1 MIPERVGR
9 LFAAYPE
16 GWETRPVLRVAAG
29 EDLLSFAC
37 VYLPHWLRSP
47 ETDDQITFAQPH
59 LEWAELASGWADR
72 TRRAPG
78 TDRHLFVAPRALGKT
93 SWWFGI
99 IPLWLAAY
107 GHRRFVAA
115 FAHRSD
121 QAEQH
126 LEAFRRELDTNNL
139 LLKDFPGLKTVS
151 RRRRNVLDPTASVDN
166 RAMLQTASGFA
177 FAARGIDAGNLGL
190 KVGQLRPDLLI
201 LDDVEPDEANYSAH
215 SVEKRLGTITDSVLA
230 LNVYAPVVWTGTTT
244 MHGSLV
250 HQAVMHGRPGAQ
262 AAPWVREE
270 GWTVHHHLPI
280 LTDEETGERRSVWPE
295 KWPLS
300 YLDAISGTR
309 AYAKNYL
316 NLPMSLD
323 GDYWSPEDIRYAEPA
338 GPYGR
343 TVIAVDPAVT
353 SKTTSDYTGI
363 TVASTLAGDSTKAVI
378 RECIHVKLT
387 PSGLRGQVARLL
399 EVYPEARVLL
409 VETTQGGDT
418 WAPVFAGLPLKYRE
432 DKPKASKATRIT
444 WLLNAMQRGKVSL
457 ERRLPVL
464 EGQMLSYPMLANDDA
479 LDSACLAT
487 VGYLTPPG
495 PTVSHTRATARTA
508 SYV

>member
-1 MIPERVGR
+1 MLPDRLTRILAALPAGWDQSAVGR
-9 LFAAYPE
+9 RTACERDPLLFA
-16 GWETRPVLRVAAG
+16 V
-29 EDLLSFAC
+29 
-37 VYLPHWLRSP
+37 VYLRHWLRSP
-47 ETDDQITFAQPH
+47 ETDDRITFAEPH
-59 LEWAELASGWADR
+59 LQWCELAERWADR
-72 TRRAPG
+72 TPGLPGRAG
-78 TDRHLFVAPRALGKT
+78 RHLFVAPRALGKT

-99 IPLWLAAY
+99 IPLWAAAY
-107 GHRRFVAA
+107 GHRKFVAA
-115 FAHRSD
+115 FAHRAD

-126 LEAFRRELDTNNL
+126 LEAFRRELDTNDL
-139 LLKDFPGLKTVS
+139 LRHDFPELCAPLLRS
-151 RRRRNVLDPTASVDN
+151 RRHTVADN
-166 RAMLQTASGFA
+166 RGMLQTADGFA
-177 FAARGIDAGNLGL
+177 FAARGIDAGILGL
-190 KVGQLRPDLLI
+190 KVGTRRPDLLI

-250 HQAVMHGRPGAQ
+250 HQAIMHGRPGAQ
-262 AAPWVREE
+262 PVPWVSEE
-270 GWTVHHHLPI
+270 GWTVHHHQPI
-280 LTDEETGERRSVWPE
+280 LTDEATGERRSVWPE
-295 KWPLS
+295 KWPLD
-300 YLDAISGTR
+300 YLDSISGTR

-387 PSGLRGQVARLL
+387 PSGLRGQVARLI

-409 VETTQGGDT
+409 VETTQGGDA
-418 WAPVFAGLPLKYRE
+418 WRPIFADLPIKYRE
-432 DKPKASKATRIT
+432 TKPSVSKDIRIT
-444 WLLNAMQRGKVSL
+444 WLLNAMQRRKVSL

-464 EGQMLSYPMLANDDA
+464 EGQMLSYPAVANDDA
-479 LDSACLAT
+479 LDSACMAT
-487 VGYLTPPG
+487 IGYLCPPDAPVG
-495 PTVSHTRATARTA
+495 HTRATARTA